1 MIESIGMATDLQSA
15 YDYCQSV
22 AKEHARNFY
31 YAFRTLPAPKRQ
43 AIYAAYAY
51 CRLCDDIAD
60 EEQPIDDKRRQ
71 FVETRA
77 LLDQFPQQQTHDP
90 IFVALQDA
98 ITKYEIPREYLD
110 QIIEGVEMDLTI
122 TRFQTFDDLYDYCY
136 KVASVV
142 GLICIEI
149 FGYDDPKAREHAV
162 NLGIAM
168 QLTNILRDIKED
180 AGRDRIYL
188 PMEDMQ
194 RFGYSES
201 DLMNDVV
208 NEQFR
213 QLMRFQVDRARVYFA
228 SGKQLIP
235 LLSAETRACPA
246 ALHRVYSGVLDRI
259 ESSGYK
265 VFERR
270 IGLSTAEKLFI
281 VARLWA
287 TSKIPQMSLL
297 HS

>member
-1 MIESIGMATDLQSA
+1 MTTELQIA
-15 YDYCQSV
+15 YDYCQGV

-31 YAFRTLPAPKRQ
+31 YAFRTLPTPKRQ

-60 EEQPIDDKRRQ
+60 EEQPLDDKIRQ
-71 FVETRA
+71 FAETRDQ
-77 LLDQFPQQQTHDP
+77 LDQFPQHATDDP
-90 IFVALQDA
+90 IFLALQDA
-98 ITKYEIPREYLD
+98 ISKYEIPREYLD

-122 TRFQTFDDLYDYCY
+122 TRFQTFEELYNYCY

-162 NLGIAM
+162 DLGIAM
-168 QLTNILRDIKED
+168 QLTNILRDVKED
-180 AGRDRIYL
+180 AGIGRIYL
-188 PMEDMQ
+188 PLDDLE
-194 RFGYSES
+194 RFGYSEI
-201 DLMNDVV
+201 DLMNNVV
-208 NEQFR
+208 NEPFR
-213 QLMRFQVDRARVYFA
+213 QLMRFQVNRARKYFA

-235 LLSAETRACPA
+235 LLSAESRACPA

-259 ESSGYK
+259 ESSDYG

-287 TSKIPQMSLL
+287 SSKLPQVPLI